1 MSILSENLK
10 HLRAQT
16 KLSQRVIAEELLV
29 SRGAYEKYESGHAQ
43 PPNETL
49 IRISRYFQISIDLLL
64 TLDLTK
70 FPLDS
75 LLELGGNRI
84 LLPITVDS
92 TGENRIEIIPYKG
105 KMGYLSGYND
115 PGYIESLQ
123 HISLPFLRN
132 GKFRAFPVEGDSM
145 PPYKDGT
152 FIVGQ
157 YIENVQEMKIDKTY
171 LFVTQNDGFSYKRL
185 VSKSKKSVWV
195 KSDNPYFEPYEIRL
209 NDLIEVWQYTASIL
223 TDEYDL
229 MDFTDGNVKEIIF
242 SLKENINKLEKH
254 LIR

>member
-10 HLRAQT
+10 HLRAQK
-16 KLSQRVIAEELLV
+16 KLPQRVIADELLV
-29 SRGAYEKYESGHAQ
+29 SRGAYEKYESGHSQ

-49 IRISRYFQISIDLLL
+49 IRISRYFYISIDLLL

-70 FPLDS
+70 FSLDS

-92 TGENRIEIIPYKG
+92 IGENKIEIIPYKG

-115 PGYIESLQ
+115 PGYIGSLQ

-157 YIENVQEMKIDKTY
+157 YIENIQEMKVDKTY
-171 LFVTQNDGFSYKRL
+171 LFITQNDGFSYKRL
-185 VSKSKKSVWV
+185 VSKGEKSVWV
-195 KSDNPYFEPYEIRL
+195 KSDNPYFEPYEIPL
-209 NDLIEVWQYTASIL
+209 HDLIEVWQYTASIL
-223 TDEYDL
+223 TDEYEL
-229 MDFTDGNVKEIIF
+229 MDFADSNVKETF
-242 SLKENINKLEKH
+242 LSLKLYMEKLEKY